1 MRRKLVITLWSIL
14 ASAVAFVAVV
24 VFLIWN
30 GLIGYMPDM
39 TELQNPVDR
48 FASQVYSA
56 DGRLMGMWN
65 IGNQNRIHVEFNKLS
80 PYVAEA
86 LIATEDVRFYDHSG
100 VDFVAVGRALIKRG
114 IMRQQSAGGGSTITQ
129 QLAKQLYSEKAHS
142 TKERLMQKPIEWI
155 IAIKLERNFTKE
167 EIVTMYLDQ
176 FDFLHNAVGI
186 KNAANTY
193 FSKEPKD
200 LTLEEAAV
208 LVGLCKNPSYFNPM
222 RYPERCTERRNVVLL
237 QMQKAGYI
245 TRAQYN
251 ESCAKPLGIHF
262 KRKENTLGIAPYF
275 REYLRKYMMM
285 EHPRRE
291 NYPSW
296 NYSKYYVDS
305 VAWATDPLAGWCNKN
320 LKKDGTPYDVN
331 KDGLKIYTTID
342 TRMQKYAEQAMK
354 QHLAGYLQPAFTS
367 ANKLKA
373 NAPFSKYTSQAQ
385 VNAIL
390 ERSMKNSPR
399 WYRMRDAGY
408 SEEEIRAS
416 FYKKTDMTLFSYKG
430 PIEVNMT
437 PLDSIRY
444 IKSFLRS
451 GFCSMEAKTGQV
463 KAYVGGLDFYTFEY
477 DMVGEGRRQV
487 GSTIKPYLYS
497 LAVENGM
504 TPCDPIS
511 NSSAYRTWHVKGAG
525 GGTLP
530 LRGALKRSL
539 NGASTQLMHRF
550 STDGRVFKD
559 FLTRNFGIN
568 LPGVD
573 PTPTLCLGSCE
584 ISLLEMVSGYTAFAN
599 QGIRCAPLMVTR
611 IEDHTGQVIARFD
624 TRVNEAISAESSY
637 KMLDMLEGVINGG
650 TGHRLRHAYNIT
662 AEMGGKTGTT
672 NLQSDG
678 WFMGFTPT
686 LVSGCW
692 VGGEDRDIHFDNT
705 YMGQGATMALPIFAY
720 YIKKVFADPTLPYR
734 KDDVFEIPEFYN
746 PCAKDYNEDDDL
758 GGYDIEDV
766 FE

>member
-1 MRRKLVITLWSIL
+1 MRRKFIITLWSIL
-14 ASAVAFVAVV
+14 ASVVAFVAIV

-39 TELQNPVDR
+39 EDLQNPVDR

-56 DGRLMGMWN
+56 DGKLMGMWN
-65 IGNQNRIHVEFNKLS
+65 VGNQNRIHVDFSKIS
-80 PYVAEA
+80 PYVIEA
-86 LIATEDVRFYDHSG
+86 LVATEDARYYEHSG
-100 VDFVAVGRALIKRG
+100 VDFVAIGRALVKRG
-114 IMRQQSAGGGSTITQ
+114 IMGQQSAGGGSTITQ
-129 QLAKQLYSEKAHS
+129 QLAKQLYSERAHS

-200 LTLEEAAV
+200 LTLEEAAM
-208 LVGLCKNPSYFNPM
+208 LVGLCKNPSYFNPR
-222 RYPERCTERRNVVLL
+222 RYPERCQERRNVVLQ
-237 QMQKAGYI
+237 QMEKAGYI
-245 TRAQYN
+245 THAQYR
-251 ESCAKPLGIHF
+251 ESAAKPLELHF
-262 KRKENTLGIAPYF
+262 KQKEVTAGIAPYF

-296 NYSKYYVDS
+296 NYTKFYIDS
-305 VAWATDPLAGWCNKN
+305 VAWANDPLAGWCNKN
-320 LKKDGTPYDVN
+320 LKKDGTPYDVH

-342 TRMQKYAEQAMK
+342 TRMQRYAEQAMLE
-354 QHLAGYLQPAFTS
+354 HLAKHLQPAFTE
-367 ANKLKA
+367 ANKYKP
-373 NAPFSKYTSQAQ
+373 NAPFSTHTSQAQ
-385 VNAIL
+385 VDAIL
-390 ERSMKNSPR
+390 ERSIKNSPR

-408 SEEEIRAS
+408 SEKEIRES
-416 FYKKTDMTLFSYKG
+416 FYKKTDMSVFSYNGMVDK
-430 PIEVNMT
+430 EMT
-437 PLDSIRY
+437 PFDSIRY

-451 GFCSMEAKTGQV
+451 GFCSLEAKTGQV
-463 KAYVGGLDFYTFEY
+463 KAYVGGVDFFNFEY

-504 TPCDPIS
+504 TPCDPIA
-511 NSSAYRTWHVKGAG
+511 NASAYPSWHVKGAG

-530 LRGALKRSL
+530 LRNALKKSL
-539 NGASTQLMHRF
+539 NGASTQLMKRF
-550 STDGRVFKD
+550 SYDGSVFKE
-559 FLTRNFGIN
+559 FLHRSYGIN

-584 ISLLEMVSGYTAFAN
+584 ISLLEMVSAYTAFVN

-611 IEDHTGQVIARFD
+611 IEDRTGQVVARFD
-624 TRVNEAISAESSY
+624 SRVNEAISAESSY
-637 KMLDMLEGVINGG
+637 KMLDMLQGVINGG
-650 TGHRLRHAYNIT
+650 TGSRLRYVYNLKGQM
-662 AEMGGKTGTT
+662 AGKTGTT
-672 NLQSDG
+672 NMQSDG
-678 WFMGFTPT
+678 WFMGLTPS

-692 VGGEDRDIHFDNT
+692 VGGEDRDIHFDST
-705 YMGQGATMALPIFAY
+705 AMGQGASMALPIFGL
-720 YIKKVFADPTLPYR
+720 YIKKVFADTTLPYR
-734 KDDVFEIPEFYN
+734 EDEEFSIPEFFN
-746 PCAKDYNEDDDL
+746 PCGKGKDYDEEEDDFS
-758 GGYDIEDV
+758 IKDV
-766 FE
+766 LE

>member
-1 MRRKLVITLWSIL
+1 MRRKFVITLWSIL
-14 ASAVAFVAVV
+14 ASIVCFVGVV

-30 GLIGYMPDM
+30 GIIGYMPDM
-39 TELQNPVDR
+39 EDLQNPVDR
-48 FASQVYSA
+48 FASQVYTA

-65 IGNQNRIHVEFNKLS
+65 VGNQNRIHVDFNKIS
-80 PYVAEA
+80 PYVIEA
-86 LIATEDVRFYDHSG
+86 LVATEDARFYEHSG
-100 VDFVAVGRALIKRG
+100 VDFVAIGRALVKRG
-114 IMRQQSAGGGSTITQ
+114 IMGQQSAGGGSTITQ
-129 QLAKQLYSEKAHS
+129 QLAKQLYSSRAHS

-200 LTLEEAAV
+200 LTLEESAM
-208 LVGLCKNPSYFNPM
+208 LVGLCKNPSYFNPR
-222 RYPERCTERRNVVLL
+222 RYEERCRERRNVVLQ
-237 QMQKAGYI
+237 QMEKAGYI
-245 TRAQYN
+245 SHAQYR
-251 ESCAKPLGIHF
+251 ESSEKPLGLKF
-262 KRKENTLGIAPYF
+262 KQKEVTAGIAPYF

-296 NYSKYYVDS
+296 NYTKFYIDS
-305 VAWATDPLAGWCNKN
+305 VAWANDPLAGWCNKN
-320 LKKDGTPYDVN
+320 LKKDGTPYDVH

-342 TRMQKYAEQAMK
+342 SRMQKYAEQAMLE
-354 QHLAGYLQPAFTS
+354 HLAKYLQPAFTS
-367 ANKLKA
+367 ANRAKP
-373 NAPFSKYTSQAQ
+373 NAPFSSYTSQAQ
-385 VNAIL
+385 VDAIL
-390 ERSMKNSPR
+390 ERSIRNSPR

-408 SEEEIRAS
+408 SEKEIRES
-416 FYKKTDMTLFSYKG
+416 FYKKTETSLFSYKG
-430 PIEVNMT
+430 MIDTTIT
-437 PLDSIRY
+437 PFDSIRY

-451 GFCSMEAKTGQV
+451 GFCSMEVKTGQV
-463 KAYVGGLDFYTFEY
+463 KAYVGGVDFFNFEY

-497 LAVENGM
+497 LAMENGL

-511 NSSAYRTWHVKGAG
+511 NSSAYANWHVKGAG

-530 LRGALKRSL
+530 LRNALKRSL
-539 NGASTQLMHRF
+539 NGASTQLMKRF
-550 STDGRVFKD
+550 SYDGRVFKE
-559 FLTRNFGIN
+559 FLTRNYGIN
-568 LPGVD
+568 LPGVE

-584 ISLLEMVSGYTAFAN
+584 ISLLEMVSAYTAFAN

-611 IEDHTGQVIARFD
+611 IEDRTGQVLARFEP
-624 TRVNEAISAESSY
+624 RVNEAISAESSY
-637 KMLDMLEGVINGG
+637 KMLDMLQGVIDGG
-650 TGHRLRHAYNIT
+650 TGSRLRYAHGIKA
-662 AEMGGKTGTT
+662 ALAGKTGTT

-678 WFMGFTPT
+678 WFMGITPS

-692 VGGEDRDIHFDNT
+692 VGGEDRDIHFDST
-705 YMGQGATMALPIFAY
+705 GMGQGATMALPIFAY
-720 YIKKVFADPTLPYR
+720 YIKKIFADTTLPYR
-734 KDDVFEIPEFYN
+734 PEEQFEIPEFFN
-746 PCAKDYNEDDDL
+746 PCAKDTDIGLEEDDFS
-758 GGYDIEDV
+758 IEDV